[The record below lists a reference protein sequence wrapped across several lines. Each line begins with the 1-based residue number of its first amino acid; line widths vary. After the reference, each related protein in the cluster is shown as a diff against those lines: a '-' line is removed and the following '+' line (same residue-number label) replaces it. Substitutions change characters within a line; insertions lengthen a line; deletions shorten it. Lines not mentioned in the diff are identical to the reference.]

1 MKTIL
6 SILFCITISL
16 FNLPVHAEV
25 SVNTNL
31 ELKPTIGVLVGGQ
44 GTIRTNEKAMK
55 TVLEKL
61 EEKFPKSKYNLVTD
75 KDLAKDALVF
85 AEDEEITGIS
95 QIKKGQ
101 LAKFGKNHSFDYII
115 SLSFGVGHGR
125 SGMNF
130 WTVTYDSDVDLQAKV
145 VEVTSGNYIYR
156 QNITGHGSSAD
167 MFGMPSSVAAFAE
180 ATKKCMET
188 FCKEIVISPVKPE
201 KSETIP
207 TTEKQ

>member
-1 MKTIL
+1 MKTLL

-16 FNLPVHAEV
+16 FNLPAHAELNFN
-25 SVNTNL
+25 SNP

-44 GTIRTNEKAMK
+44 GAIRTNEKAMK

-61 EEKFPKSKYNLVTD
+61 EEKFPKAKYNLVAD
-75 KDLAKDALVF
+75 KQLAQDALVF
-85 AEDEEITGIS
+85 AEDEEVTDIA

-101 LAKFGKNHSFDYII
+101 LAKFGKAHNFDYII
-115 SLSFGVGHGR
+115 ALSFGVGHGR

-130 WTVTYDSDVDLQAKV
+130 WTVTYDFDVDLQAKV
-145 VEVTSGNYIYR
+145 VEVASGNYTYR

-188 FCKEIVISPVKPE
+188 FCKEVVISPIKPE
-201 KSETIP
+201 QIAEQAPALK
-207 TTEKQ
+207 